1 MTLKNRYLPWIFISV
16 LYSPVLVQLYRT
28 RWELVD
34 YTHAYFVFPVALW
47 MAYRKKKEVGS
58 LIDQYIPRP
67 QDQIGLA
74 VLFLGLLMFVIG
86 YRYDYLVVSSFS
98 IIPVLWGLTLY
109 LYGPAVVKTLSLPIF
124 YLLFMVPPPMGVLDS
139 ITLPMR
145 YGISGA
151 VDAFLSALNFPVV
164 KNGLILT
171 VGGHEIFMGA
181 PCSGFRSLITMLAL
195 TVAYV
200 SFIQGSPLK
209 KLLLTIAGIPL
220 ALFGNFLRVIAL
232 CLMTFYAGPKAAEGF
247 FHDFSGGLVF
257 VLMIISLMGLEH
269 ILGRF
274 KKL

>member
-1 MTLKNRYLPWIFISV
+1 
-16 LYSPVLVQLYRT
+16 
-28 RWELVD
+28 
-34 YTHAYFVFPVALW
+34 
-47 MAYRKKKEVGS
+47 MAYRKKKEVSDFLG
-58 LIDQYIPRP
+58 QYVPRA

-74 VLFLGLLMFVIG
+74 VLLLGLLMFVVG

-124 YLLFMVPPPMGVLDS
+124 YLLFMVPPPMGVLDT

-145 YGISGA
+145 YAISGA
-151 VDAFLSALNFPVV
+151 VDVFLSALNYPVV
-164 KNGLILT
+164 KTGLVLT
-171 VGGHEIFMGA
+171 VGQHEVFMGA
-181 PCSGFRSLITMLAL
+181 TCSGFRSLITMMAL

-209 KLLLTIAGIPL
+209 KLILTIAGIPL
-220 ALFGNFLRVIAL
+220 ALLGNFIRVTGL

-247 FHDFSGGLVF
+247 FHDLSGGLVF
-257 VLMIISLMGLEH
+257 VLMILALMGLEN